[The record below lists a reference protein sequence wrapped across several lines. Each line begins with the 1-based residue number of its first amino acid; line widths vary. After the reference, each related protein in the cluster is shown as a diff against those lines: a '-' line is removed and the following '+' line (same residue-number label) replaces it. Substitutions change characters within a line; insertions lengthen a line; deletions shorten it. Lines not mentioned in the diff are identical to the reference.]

1 VLVATDSFKGTLS
14 AERVAAAVA
23 RGLRDGGRRAVELPV
38 ADGGEGTM
46 EVLLRTLGGERRR
59 VTVSDPL
66 GRPVRASYGLVDGG
80 ETAIVEMAQASGLG
94 LVAEGERDAWAAST
108 RGTGELIVAAVEAG
122 ARTVVVAVGG
132 SATTDG
138 GAGAVEAIQGAR
150 SGLVGSSRAGFGTRR
165 AGKATKEVALVVA
178 CDVRTSW
185 EDAPR
190 VFAPQK
196 GADPATVRR
205 LERRLSALA
214 RGAPR
219 DPRGVP
225 MTGAAGGLAGGL
237 WAHFGA
243 RLVPG
248 APYVLD
254 ALRFDDAMRASRFV
268 VTGEGRLDEQSLTGK
283 VVGEIAT
290 RCRQSGVAC
299 HAVVG
304 QNTLDEFLA
313 RLIDLSTITEAGT
326 TRRLRSAGRRL
337 AEI

>member
-1 VLVATDSFKGTLS
+1 MGRGRNRGQAGGCDEARGRRRRERRQHRAAARRRRRRGVRDGRGRVPARRGRAAHGRRGSRALRADGRAGRVRRPRRRGRARLPRGGRGGVIARRFLEAPVLVATDSFKGTLS

-138 GAGAVEAIQGAR
+138 GADAVEAIQGAR
-150 SGLVGSSRAGFGTRR
+150 SELVARSRVGFVSRR
-165 AGKATKEVALVVA
+165 AGKAAKEVALVVA

-185 EDAPR
+185 EDAP
-190 VFAPQK
+190 
-196 GADPATVRR
+196 
-205 LERRLSALA
+205 
-214 RGAPR
+214 
-219 DPRGVP
+219 
-225 MTGAAGGLAGGL
+225 
-237 WAHFGA
+237 
-243 RLVPG
+243 
-248 APYVLD
+248 
-254 ALRFDDAMRASRFV
+254 
-268 VTGEGRLDEQSLTGK
+268 
-283 VVGEIAT
+283 
-290 RCRQSGVAC
+290 
-299 HAVVG
+299 
-304 QNTLDEFLA
+304 
-313 RLIDLSTITEAGT
+313 
-326 TRRLRSAGRRL
+326 
-337 AEI
+337 